1 MGKLKSSGDHQKT
14 IVIHSAPSIASID
27 QKLRNSSS
35 VISQNKFPLW
45 ERQLYYSES
54 INSSSIGQK
63 VPVKRRA
70 MTPNL
75 AGEKDAMRRKA
86 VKNGTQRFE

>member
-1 MGKLKSSGDHQKT
+1 MGKWKNSGDNQKT

-27 QKLRNSSS
+27 LKLRNSSS
-35 VISQNKFPLW
+35 VISQNKFPLL

-54 INSSSIGQK
+54 INSSSTGK
-63 VPVKRRA
+63 KLPVQRRA

-75 AGEKDAMRRKA
+75 AREKEAMRRKA
-86 VKNGTQRFE
+86 LKNGTQRFE